1 MKINACIA
9 SRGHPRQLRETLS
22 ATLAMAKL
30 PDTKITVAL
39 DSDDPQAAG
48 VAEKLAKL
56 DAERIIVS
64 IAEREDSLGAKYNRA
79 AAAYDADIYVMLT
92 DDEQIA
98 TPDWDKMLVDA
109 AAWYPD
115 GIFCIYFGSPPVPS
129 SQPAGFAVSKKL
141 VEMMGFFLSPYHP
154 YWWHDTTL
162 HEIVQFCGRSVNVD
176 VQMSYPYGY
185 GKTRG
190 LRDVSY
196 WATFFDMLRPQRWE
210 IAQRIIDSSENL
222 DPLYRKIKLKQAV
235 NQFAQQ
241 FQQSNSGLRD
251 PLSARQFEIGQSYD
265 APADERYQRIYK
277 ASQKI
282 MADIGLTIT
291 EHGKKSE
298 AA

>member
-1 MKINACIA
+1 MKISACIA

-30 PDTKITVAL
+30 PGTKCVVAL

-48 VAEKLAKL
+48 VSEKLAKL

-64 IAEREDSLGAKYNRA
+64 IADREDSLGAKYNRA

-92 DDEQIA
+92 DDEQIS
-98 TPDWDKMLVDA
+98 TPDWDLKLKECA
-109 AAWYPD
+109 SWYPD
-115 GIFCIYFGSPPVPS
+115 GIFCIYFGAPPVAS
-129 SQPAGFAVSKKL
+129 SMPAGFAVSKKL
-141 VEMMGFFLSPYHP
+141 IEMMGFFLNPYHP

-162 HEIVQFCGRSVNVD
+162 DEIVRFCGRAVQAD
-176 VQMSYPYGY
+176 IQMSYPYGY

-196 WATFFDMLRPQRWE
+196 WATFFDMLRVKRWE
-210 IAQRIIDSSENL
+210 IAQRIIDSPDNL
-222 DPLYRKIKLKQAV
+222 DPTYRKVQLKQA
-235 NQFAQQ
+235 AQQ
-241 FQQSNSGLRD
+241 MAGEFQQRNSGLRD
-251 PLSARQFEIGQSYD
+251 PLQARQFELGQSYD
-265 APADERYQRIYK
+265 APSDERYNRIYV

-282 MADIGLTIT
+282 MADIGLTLT
-291 EHGKKSE
+291 EHGKKAE